1 MDYLTAWR
9 EGHKDGVN
17 LVVSEINK
25 HCEMDFKSFGELI
38 TYIKKTKEEAIV
50 KELYGESL

>member
-9 EGHKDGVN
+9 EGHKEGVN

-25 HCEMDFKSFGELI
+25 HCETDFGSFADLI
-38 TYIKKTKEEAIV
+38 RYINETKEADIV
-50 KELYGESL
+50 KHLYEES

>member
-9 EGHKDGVN
+9 EGHKEGVN

-25 HCEMDFKSFGELI
+25 HCEMDFKSFADLI
-38 TYIKKTKEEAIV
+38 NFINKAKEADIV
-50 KELYGESL
+50 KHLYGEIL

>member
-9 EGHKDGVN
+9 EGHKEGVS

-25 HCEMDFKSFGELI
+25 HCEMEFQSFGDLI
-38 TYIKKTKEEAIV
+38 KYINKTKEESIV
-50 KELYGESL
+50 KQLFGETA

>member
-9 EGHKDGVN
+9 EGHKEGVN

-25 HCEMDFKSFGELI
+25 HCDMEFKSFADLI
-38 TYIKKTKEEAIV
+38 RYINEAKEQLIV
-50 KELYGESL
+50 KHLYEESP